1 MSRAPIPTWYF
12 ALVVVRHGDRF
23 LVVHE
28 RKHGQ
33 RWWLPGGRVEPGES
47 LATAALRECLE
58 ESGVPVVLEGLLR
71 LEHSPASDTARV
83 RAVFLAR
90 PLDDTPP
97 KSVADEHSLEAAWLT
112 LEELEA
118 LRARRELRGEGFL
131 SWFRD
136 VHSGR
141 AVVAPLSV
149 LGEEEPA

>member
-12 ALVVVRHGDRF
+12 ALVVVRKGERF

-97 KSVADEHSLEAAWLT
+97 KTTPDEHSLEAAWLT
-112 LEELEA
+112 LEELEV
-118 LRARRELRGEGFL
+118 LRGQRQLRGEGFL
-131 SWFRD
+131 TWFRD
-136 VHSGR
+136 VASGR
-141 AVVAPLSV
+141 AVAAPLSL
-149 LGEEEPA
+149 LGQEQEA